1 MIREEIEKS
10 QPVAYQILKNSLT
23 TGKSAHAYLF
33 VGEKGTPKME
43 TAILLAQSLLC
54 DQDGF
59 ACEVCETCQRI
70 KNGTY
75 TDCIC
80 VDGENKSIKK
90 EAILHIQEEFTKT
103 ALEQKG
109 KKVYIL
115 NRAENATTEA
125 LNSLLK
131 FLEEPSN
138 DVTAILIV
146 EQADRL
152 LPTIVSRCQMI
163 PFKKNKLSDSIKR
176 AKEQGLEALD
186 AYLCAKCTGNL
197 NDIQAMFE
205 DENYQAARYLT
216 LLTIEKFKDDPYQVI
231 FEVQR
236 EGFKEKKGMI
246 AYSFQCMLT
255 C

>member
-1 MIREEIEKS
+1 MSE
-10 QPVAYQILKNSLT
+10 N
-23 TGKSAHAYLF
+23 
-33 VGEKGTPKME
+33 
-43 TAILLAQSLLC
+43 
-54 DQDGF
+54 
-59 ACEVCETCQRI
+59 

-75 TDCIC
+75 TDCI
-80 VDGENKSIKK
+80 VIDGENKSIKK

-115 NRAENATTEA
+115 NMAENATVEA

-146 EQADRL
+146 EQVDRL

-163 PFKKNKLSDSIKR
+163 PFKKNKLSDTLKA
-176 AKEQGLEALD
+176 AKEKGLDELD
-186 AYLCAKCTGNL
+186 AYLCAKLAGNIR
-197 NDIQAMFE
+197 DIETVFE
-205 DENYQAARYLT
+205 DENYQSARYLA
-216 LLTIEKFKDDPYQVI
+216 LLTIEKFKDDPY
-231 FEVQR
+231 EVLYEIQK
-236 EGFKEKKGMI
+236 EGFKEKKEMI
-246 AYSFQCMLT
+246 EFSLQCLLK